1 MIKKSDYSVPAVE
14 LLELATETPLAQS
27 QLEDPI
33 GYPPINW

>member
-33 GYPPINW
+33 VYPPLNW

>member
-27 QLEDPI
+27 QLEDPVV
-33 GYPPINW
+33 YPPINW

>member
-33 GYPPINW
+33 VYPPINW